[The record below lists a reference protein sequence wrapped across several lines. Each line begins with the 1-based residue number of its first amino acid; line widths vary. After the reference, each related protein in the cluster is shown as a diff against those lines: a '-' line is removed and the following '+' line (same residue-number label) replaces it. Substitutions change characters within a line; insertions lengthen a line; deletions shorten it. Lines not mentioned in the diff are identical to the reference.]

1 MALNKVE
8 ADLYSAVGLASYVLS
23 TLTVSGYRD
32 TPSAAAVA
40 TIMRPVI
47 ENLVRFERTE
57 EISDWYICCV
67 LQSWHNEASTF
78 LTLAIDF
85 GLDSYV
91 RAHLTSQS
99 VQSKKGR
106 PILDYILRPRFA
118 NERSIICVGNQL
130 PDSALLNA
138 VLGFGA
144 DPNQRY
150 QGISI
155 WALFL
160 CFTADHFGGETPDGT
175 FIEDAAYF
183 EALKIMIQ
191 NGADVLLPRN
201 WLSDAAYFNVFG
213 GGGWLGESSG
223 ERFRRRFPTTM
234 PAIQGST
241 KNDTFYAVS
250 DLLECFRDRF
260 GLSLDRLKTLVLQ
273 REAQTPA
280 SAPSTRSR
288 ALIRTE

>member
-1 MALNKVE
+1 V
-8 ADLYSAVGLASYVLS
+8 VGLASYILS

-47 ENLVRFERTE
+47 ENLVQFKRIKK
-57 EISDWYICCV
+57 ISVWYICCV
-67 LQSWHNEASTF
+67 LQSWHDEDSTF

-91 RAHLTSQS
+91 RAHLTPQS

-118 NERSIICVGNQL
+118 KKRWTICVGNQL
-130 PDSALLNA
+130 PDSALLNV

-150 QGISI
+150 QGVSI

-160 CFTADHFGGETPDGT
+160 CFIADHFRAV
-175 FIEDAAYF
+175 I
-183 EALKIMIQ
+183 L
-191 NGADVLLPRN
+191 
-201 WLSDAAYFNVFG
+201 
-213 GGGWLGESSG
+213 
-223 ERFRRRFPTTM
+223 TT
-234 PAIQGST
+234 
-241 KNDTFYAVS
+241 
-250 DLLECFRDRF
+250 
-260 GLSLDRLKTLVLQ
+260 
-273 REAQTPA
+273 
-280 SAPSTRSR
+280 
-288 ALIRTE
+288 